1 MDVINAY
8 MFITNLKYLLGLT
21 DKLSI
26 LETIAELLKMLTSK
40 WTELFEI
47 ILYTL
52 SVIFNM

>member
-8 MFITNLKYLLGLT
+8 MFITNLKYLLGLI